1 MVFETNPAETYQVP
15 AAKEHNSAFKQ
26 RIPWRRTRGRR
37 SGLSST
43 ERRIVSLAACVR
55 KIKHVEHVFSLR
67 VAISG
72 ATKNQAPVVSWYGT
86 VPNPH
91 RAIVEILMDDCGY
104 GMIIHK
110 PTPPWLTPHIPRV
123 FSSCQVQPDYGRT
136 SGHCALQLPRKAPR
150 PLQWVRSPSCLPW
163 ERGQLKRIYIR
174 TTVPI
179 LISVDGRSLD
189 LLLARR
195 SHELSRGLPEKS
207 SFNVP
212 AV

>member
-72 ATKNQAPVVSWYGT
+72 ATKIRPQWYRGT
-86 VPNPH
+86 V
-91 RAIVEILMDDCGY
+91 RY
-104 GMIIHK
+104 
-110 PTPPWLTPHIPRV
+110 PTHTE
-123 FSSCQVQPDYGRT
+123 
-136 SGHCALQLPRKAPR
+136 
-150 PLQWVRSPSCLPW
+150 PLW
-163 ERGQLKRIYIR
+163 
-174 TTVPI
+174 
-179 LISVDGRSLD
+179 
-189 LLLARR
+189 
-195 SHELSRGLPEKS
+195 KS
-207 SFNVP
+207 
-212 AV
+212 